1 LGAAVIRCRESDK
14 DQIKIDNRAAN
25 KLQRSSLKMSENTKT
40 EKIVGV
46 KGMNDILPADA
57 PLWELFENTVQTVL
71 KSYGFQQIRT
81 PIVEPTALFARG
93 LGEVTDIVEKE
104 MYSFTDS
111 MNGDHLTLRPESTA
125 GVVRAALEHNLTY
138 DGPKRLWYAGPMF
151 RHERPQRGRYRQF
164 HQIGAEAIGFTG
176 PDIDAE
182 LIMLCQRLWDDLGLD
197 NIKLELNSIG
207 NADER
212 HRHRTDLV
220 AYFEKHAE
228 LLDADAKRRLHS
240 NPLRIL
246 DTKNP
251 AMQQM
256 VNAAPKLLDYL
267 DPESLAHFEGVQ
279 KILRHNNI
287 PFTINPRLV
296 RGMDYYNRTVF
307 EWVTDQLGAQ
317 GTVCGGGRYDPLV
330 EMFGGKPT
338 PACGFAI
345 GVERVL
351 DLMKASGERFAPNQC
366 DVYLVH
372 QGDAAQLQAF
382 VLAERLRD
390 AGLDVVLH
398 CASAGAGSS
407 FKSQMKRAD
416 ASGAAFAVIIGEDEI
431 AKNVAAVKSLRSDD
445 AENNQATVPFDGVT
459 NYVVDQIV
467 GADEHDHSE
476 NIHYH
481 H

>member
-1 LGAAVIRCRESDK
+1 
-14 DQIKIDNRAAN
+14 
-25 KLQRSSLKMSENTKT
+25 MSENKKP

-81 PIVEPTALFARG
+81 PIVEPTPLFARG
-93 LGEVTDIVEKE
+93 LGAVTDIVEKE

-111 MNGDHLTLRPESTA
+111 MNGDQLTLRPESTA

-164 HQIGAEAIGFTG
+164 HQVGAEAIGFAG

-197 NIKLELNSIG
+197 SIRLELNSIG
-207 NADER
+207 DAEERSR
-212 HRHRTDLV
+212 HRQDLI
-220 AYFEKHAE
+220 AYFEQHRDQ
-228 LLDADAKRRLHS
+228 LDADALRRLYA

-251 AMQQM
+251 AMQAL
-256 VNAAPKLLDYL
+256 VDAAPKLLDYL
-267 DPESLAHFEGVQ
+267 GEESQAHFEGVQ
-279 KILRHNNI
+279 NILRHSNI

-307 EWVTDQLGAQ
+307 EWVTDQLGSQ

-345 GVERVL
+345 GVERL
-351 DLMKASGERFAPNQC
+351 LELMKESGEQFTPNQC

-372 QGDAAQLQAF
+372 QGDSAQLQAF
-382 VLAERLRD
+382 VLGERLRD

-398 CASAGAGSS
+398 CASAAGVGS

-416 ASGAAFAVIIGEDEI
+416 ASGAAFAVIIGEDE
-431 AKNVAAVKSLRSDD
+431 VASHTASVKTLRGGEGD
-445 AENNQATVPFDGVT
+445 NQQRTVDFDSVT
-459 NYVVDQIV
+459 DYLV
-467 GADEHDHSE
+467 GEIISGGHDHAHE
-476 NIHYH
+476 HGDHIHYKH
-481 H
+481 